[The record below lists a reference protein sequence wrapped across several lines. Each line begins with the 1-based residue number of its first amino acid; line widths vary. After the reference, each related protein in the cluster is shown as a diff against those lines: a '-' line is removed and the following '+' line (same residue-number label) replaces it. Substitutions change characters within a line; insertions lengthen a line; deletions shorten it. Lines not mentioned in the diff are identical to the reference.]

1 MPSRVL
7 TCTPVELSRER
18 RETLGVEVRGWFG
31 AEAATWLRMLAGQRA
46 SDVQAAMRAG
56 ARATWVARWSG
67 LLAVAAQRA
76 VAASLLELPLAGECN
91 VAGEALE
98 LREAHAFAMVDA
110 CHLHSWTVYV
120 MKFMH
125 FYARKPAEHFHP
137 PAVLEAEVV
146 DRVVL
151 EEVFQLCFSGH
162 TLRDALSHVIVDRD
176 MLRHVLVE
184 RPKIGKVDKPDKPPS
199 FSALPPLH
207 GTSGQPLND
216 ACFGASSGP
225 DEFQF

>member
-1 MPSRVL
+1 MVPSRVL

-98 LREAHAFAMVDA
+98 LRE
-110 CHLHSWTVYV
+110 
-120 MKFMH
+120 
-125 FYARKPAEHFHP
+125 
-137 PAVLEAEVV
+137 VLADV
-146 DRVVL
+146 RW
-151 EEVFQLCFSGH
+151 QLPTIGSR
-162 TLRDALSHVIVDRD
+162 LRRRHMLSRWS
-176 MLRHVLVE
+176 MRAT
-184 RPKIGKVDKPDKPPS
+184 S
-199 FSALPPLH
+199 TH
-207 GTSGQPLND
+207 GQ
-216 ACFGASSGP
+216 CM
-225 DEFQF
+225 